1 MITPESAPVLV
12 RISLVLVLVSAAFL
26 LSSRNLPNLV
36 RIYQLQSLLLVI
48 IAVFLAGIEDH
59 ALLFLVAGLTFIS
72 KVWGIPT
79 FIRMIQQRIQI
90 HQDIRFSYLHPAGAL
105 IVSILIILLVYTCF
119 SRILDSLYESSSL
132 FFLGSVIGVS
142 MVLMG
147 LIAVFSR
154 KMAITKVIGYLSM
167 ENGVLLFGMF
177 VTELPFIIEFVI
189 MVDLIILVLLTSI
202 LTVGIDS
209 SIEEY
214 KERMQEFHLFTGE
227 EAVQ

>member
-1 MITPESAPVLV
+1 
-12 RISLVLVLVSAAFL
+12 
-26 LSSRNLPNLV
+26 
-36 RIYQLQSLLLVI
+36 
-48 IAVFLAGIEDH
+48 
-59 ALLFLVAGLTFIS
+59 
-72 KVWGIPT
+72 
-79 FIRMIQQRIQI
+79 
-90 HQDIRFSYLHPAGAL
+90 
-105 IVSILIILLVYTCF
+105 
-119 SRILDSLYESSSL
+119 
-132 FFLGSVIGVS
+132 